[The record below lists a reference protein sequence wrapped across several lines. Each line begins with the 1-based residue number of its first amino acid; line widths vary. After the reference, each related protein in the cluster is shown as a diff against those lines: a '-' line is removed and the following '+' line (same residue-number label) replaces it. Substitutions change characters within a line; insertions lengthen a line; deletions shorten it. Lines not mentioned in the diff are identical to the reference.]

1 MKPYYVPN
9 MEWTINIQLLQGK
22 LGVCCILT
30 GTAILSFYS
39 LSQNY
44 KMHTAENSTIIMKI
58 VLTFK

>member
-9 MEWTINIQLLQGK
+9 MEWTINIQLIQGK
-22 LGVCCILT
+22 LGVGCLLT

-44 KMHTAENSTIIMKI
+44 KMHIVGNSTIILKI
-58 VLTFK
+58 IFTF

>member
-1 MKPYYVPN
+1 MKPYVPN
-9 MEWTINIQLLQGK
+9 MEWTINIQLIQGK

-44 KMHTAENSTIIMKI
+44 KMHIVGNSTIILKRVFI
-58 VLTFK
+58 F